1 MTNPKLQYVG
11 RMQWKWEHVGED
23 LQYVLSCIFT
33 VQKLAFS
40 KQDLSI
46 NFRDLAPPPQ
56 KAFRQHENDKISE
69 RFPGPR
75 HVYACYHIMYVIC
88 SCLNLCFFMCALN
101 PFVSLC

>member
-56 KAFRQHENDKISE
+56 KHFASTKMTKSVSGFRARGMFMRAIILCTSYV
-69 RFPGPR
+69 
-75 HVYACYHIMYVIC
+75 HVSIC
-88 SCLNLCFFMCALN
+88 VSSC
-101 PFVSLC
+101 VH